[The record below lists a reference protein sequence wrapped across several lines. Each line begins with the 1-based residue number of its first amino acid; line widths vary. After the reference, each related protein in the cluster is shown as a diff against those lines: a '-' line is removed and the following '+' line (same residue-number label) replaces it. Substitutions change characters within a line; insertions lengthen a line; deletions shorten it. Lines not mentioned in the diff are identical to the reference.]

1 MQRVAVDTIGPLP
14 VDSVGNTYII
24 VLTCCFSRY
33 TLLVAAK
40 DALAKS
46 AAKAIL
52 QWVALFGVMAQLL
65 SDMGTQYVN
74 SVIDELTEMMGV
86 EKLDTMPGIHE
97 ENSIVERRN
106 KEVNRHLRAIVN
118 HRKLKLAWSDVLP
131 LVQRIINA
139 EIMESI
145 GVSPAQIIFGN
156 SINLDKGIFLNTD
169 PKTGESVG
177 VDSKVKR
184 FSEWMAR
191 MLDAQATIIQVAQ
204 QTQSRAQTEYFEK
217 FTEERT
223 TFPVGSLVLVNY
235 GDNRPTSKLHTY
247 WRGPY
252 RVVRQDESN
261 PNRYTVQNLVT
272 SKLEDFPNGQLKH
285 YIWDEQVE
293 SPEVVAMQDEEFEI
307 VEKIVSHT
315 PNKLHGTPKGKIF
328 FYIKYK
334 GDPESKAPTKVSYEN
349 LRDNSVLHDYL
360 TSIRAVSLIPA
371 RYKWGREGPP
381 SNTTS

>member
-1 MQRVAVDTIGPLP
+1 MLTIKSN
-14 VDSVGNTYII
+14 DSQSG
-24 VLTCCFSRY
+24 
-33 TLLVAAK
+33 
-40 DALAKS
+40 
-46 AAKAIL
+46 
-52 QWVALFGVMAQLL
+52 W
-65 SDMGTQYVN
+65 
-74 SVIDELTEMMGV
+74 
-86 EKLDTMPGIHE
+86 
-97 ENSIVERRN
+97 
-106 KEVNRHLRAIVN
+106 
-118 HRKLKLAWSDVLP
+118 LK
-131 LVQRIINA
+131 I
-139 EIMESI
+139 
-145 GVSPAQIIFGN
+145 
-156 SINLDKGIFLNTD
+156 
-169 PKTGESVG
+169 
-177 VDSKVKR
+177 
-184 FSEWMAR
+184 
-191 MLDAQATIIQVAQ
+191 LDAQATITHVAQ
-204 QTQSRAQTEYFEK
+204 QTQSKAQSEYFEK

-223 TFPVGSLVLVNY
+223 KFPVGSLVLVDY

-315 PNKLHGTPKGKIF
+315 PNKQHGTPKGKIF

-334 GDPESKAPTKVSYEN
+334 GDPESKTQTKVSYEN

-381 SNTTS
+381 SNTTD